1 MCACVCVCVC
11 VFGLLIF
18 YSLLQPVHENN
29 MPLLSHLAEHL
40 LQKPTYASVDPFQKN
55 KKERTKFNILIGITT
70 KQQLTLN
77 VSN

>member
-1 MCACVCVCVC
+1 
-11 VFGLLIF
+11 
-18 YSLLQPVHENN
+18 